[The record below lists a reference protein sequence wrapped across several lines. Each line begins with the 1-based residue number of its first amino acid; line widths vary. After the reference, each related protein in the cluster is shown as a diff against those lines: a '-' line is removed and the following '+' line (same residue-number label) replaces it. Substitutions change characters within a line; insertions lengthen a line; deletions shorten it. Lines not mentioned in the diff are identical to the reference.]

1 MLLIGTIKQ
10 LFTDYSV
17 KSKYISP
24 STPTISIC
32 FALENNW
39 CLIGKKCGMVMMAS
53 KYAYNV
59 YSMAR
64 KGYVLLEDVD
74 VCIVLDQ
81 YSQFHC
87 RATSQNK
94 LSTDRHVAPLGL
106 RVNQSFLWLLNAVCS
121 MKHRISIVYSLVWAD
136 RWRVYYNI

>member
-10 LFTDYSV
+10 YLLV
-17 KSKYISP
+17 IQSKASIFPPRHQQFP
-24 STPTISIC
+24 SASLWKIIGVSE
-32 FALENNW
+32 EN
-39 CLIGKKCGMVMMAS
+39 KCGIVMMAS

-59 YSMAR
+59 NSMAR

-87 RATSQNK
+87 RARSQNK

-106 RVNQSFLWLLNAVCS
+106 RVNQSLLWLLNAVCS

-136 RWRVYYNI
+136 RWGVYYNI